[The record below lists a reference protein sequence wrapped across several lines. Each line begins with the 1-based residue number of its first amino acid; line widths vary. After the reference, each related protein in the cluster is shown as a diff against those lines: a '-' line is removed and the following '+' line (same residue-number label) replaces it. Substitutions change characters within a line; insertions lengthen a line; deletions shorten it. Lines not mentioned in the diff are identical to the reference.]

1 MIGYHTETEA
11 LVARVVDGTCTP
23 EDAQNLLSLCEADG
37 RLLGELR
44 MHLVI
49 ERMLSLE
56 GRGHAVPE
64 GFTREI
70 LVKIDGLVSSPED
83 FTPHVLKKLPGNTV
97 PFFRRIAAIAALLVA
112 CAAAWLLWP
121 EKVAEPVVAEITG
134 SEAAVGFETGRELHA
149 GQNLVIGSGFVRI
162 RFAKGAEM
170 ILEGPARLEFSGDN
184 GAVLKSG
191 SASVHVPESATGFT
205 LVGPDAKV
213 IDVGTEFAMR
223 VSPDRPTEVHV
234 IDGLILTST
243 SEGVG
248 EREMRKN
255 QAIEVVDGKA
265 REIDAKPGHFVN
277 ALPVRKKDPIGF
289 LHWSFDEREGS
300 ESAGAGPGISGI
312 KSPAFLR
319 VPDGG
324 GRGPIHEDGVFGA
337 GIFLNGEGAFVETDF
352 PGIGGSGARSVAM
365 WVRVPGDWQPENGY
379 AMASWGSFEK
389 LGAAWQISVN
399 PGDFGGEI
407 GHLRVG
413 TNQDYV
419 VGNTDLRD
427 GRWHHIAAVMYAGR
441 NATAATH
448 VLLYVDGKLETA
460 EVKSTRSIDTDIK
473 SESAVKLQL
482 GKNLGTALGLIQE
495 KNFFRGWI
503 DEVFVA
509 DEVLSLNQIRG
520 LMKDNR
526 LDPQR

>member
-1 MIGYHTETEA
+1 MSGATEIDVLLARAADGSITPGEIEA
-11 LVARVVDGTCTP
+11 LIVAC
-23 EDAQNLLSLCEADG
+23 G
-37 RLLGELR
+37 RDPGVLTELR
-44 MHLVI
+44 EHLAM
-49 ERMLSLE
+49 ERMLLFDGGS
-56 GRGHAVPE
+56 RGVPE

-70 LVKIDGLVSSPED
+70 LAKIAGSEIADEA
-83 FTPHVLKKLPGNTV
+83 FTPRVLGRIDVRVISFP
-97 PFFRRIAAIAALLVA
+97 RRIAAIAAVLVLSVG
-112 CAAAWLLWP
+112 AWMFWKTEREVP
-121 EKVAEPVVAEITG
+121 IVASVTG
-134 SEAAVGFETGRELHA
+134 SEAAVDFEGKTDYLA
-149 GQNLVIGSGFVRI
+149 GQVLVLDSGFVRL
-162 RFAKGAEM
+162 RFKRGAEM

-213 IDVGTEFAMR
+213 IDVGTEFAMK

-248 EREMRKN
+248 EREMRKD
-255 QAIEVVDGKA
+255 QAIKVVDGKA

-300 ESAGAGPGISGI
+300 EAAGAGPGISGI

-319 VPDGG
+319 SPDGG
-324 GRGPIHEDGVFGA
+324 GRGPIHADGVFGA

-503 DEVFVA
+503 DEVLVA
-509 DEVLSLNQIRG
+509 DEALSQEQVRR
-520 LMKDNR
+520 LMKKNR
-526 LDPQR
+526 LD